1 MSLISNFVKLQEV
14 DSTIQ
19 SIEELQGDLPKNVE
33 ELKSNLSL
41 INDQISNSEKRLKE
55 IEVETRKIQ
64 TFQENNKDKINN
76 LQEQVYKVKSNRE
89 YDALMSEIDHLKN
102 ELSDHEL
109 RELELSDE
117 KDKLSNNLKEN
128 QSENDILSEKLN
140 KQKTSLD
147 KNIVE
152 SKEDLVGLI
161 TKRKRI
167 TSEISEQHLGLYDRI
182 KSARGGTAVVPVE
195 NQSCG
200 GCHSKIPSQLEVYIR
215 DGNKLTQCNVCRQI
229 LYWDDTKKSL

>member
-1 MSLISNFVKLQEV
+1 MSLLTNLIKLQEI
-14 DSTIQ
+14 DSSIQ

-33 ELKSNLSL
+33 ELKTNLSTI
-41 INDQISNSEKRLKE
+41 INEISNDKKRLQE
-55 IEVETRKIQ
+55 IDTETRKTQTIQ
-64 TFQENNKDKINN
+64 KTNKDKINN
-76 LQEQVYKVKSNRE
+76 LQEQVYRVKSNRE

-102 ELSDHEL
+102 ELSEYEL
-109 RELELSDE
+109 KELELSEE
-117 KDKLSNNLKEN
+117 KDNLSNKLKEN
-128 QSENDILSEKLN
+128 QSENDVIAEKLD

-152 SKEDLVGLI
+152 TKEELGSLK
-161 TKRKRI
+161 TKREII

-182 KSARGGTAVVPVE
+182 KSARGGVAVVPVK

-200 GCHSKIPSQLEVYIR
+200 GCHSKIPSQLEVFIR

-229 LYWDDTKKSL
+229 LYWDDK

>member
-1 MSLISNFVKLQEV
+1 MSLLANLVKLQEI
-14 DSTIQ
+14 DSSIQ

-33 ELKSNLSL
+33 ELKTNLSR
-41 INDQISNSEKRLKE
+41 ISSQISNDEKRLQE
-55 IEVETRKIQ
+55 IDIETRKTQTIQ
-64 TFQENNKDKINN
+64 KTNKDKINN
-76 LQEQVYKVKSNRE
+76 LQEQVYRVKSNRE

-102 ELSDHEL
+102 ELSEYEL
-109 RELELSDE
+109 KELELSEE
-117 KDKLSNNLKEN
+117 KDNLSNKLKEN
-128 QSENDILSEKLN
+128 QSENDVIAEKLD

-152 SKEDLVGLI
+152 TKEELGSLK
-161 TKRKRI
+161 TKREII

-182 KSARGGTAVVPVE
+182 KSARGGVAVVPVK

-200 GCHSKIPSQLEVYIR
+200 GCHSKIPSQLEVFIR

-229 LYWDDTKKSL
+229 LYWDDK